1 MGFFDLLW
9 GWADYEPKNW
19 SGESLSVEE
28 EPTCFV
34 VRDQHSG
41 QKLATVYFEDQLDR
55 RLAAKLPTK
64 AEARHRSQHCEP
76 AGASEQD
83 RRAQDGQIVVVLAA
97 CPPPPWTVEEQDAC
111 YVVKWCYRLPT

>member
-1 MGFFDLLW
+1 MAFFDLLW

-64 AEARHRSQHCEP
+64 AEARRIAVNIANLPGLVSKTTE
-76 AGASEQD
+76 SK
-83 RRAQDGQIVVVLAA
+83 
-97 CPPPPWTVEEQDAC
+97 TV
-111 YVVKWCYRLPT
+111 KSSWW